1 MGRCVAFVR
10 GFSGMSGFFL
20 FSILIGNR
28 RAFFS
33 SHMTLF
39 IVSVS
44 IAFGVSALC
53 SLIESVLL
61 SLSSSDIAEISTH
74 HSVIADMLS
83 RLKNSIHKPIA
94 AVLIL
99 NTTAHTIGASVAGAS
114 FSELFGSKWIW
125 VFSLVFTFVMLQ
137 YTEILPKTIG
147 VRYKRR
153 LGLVIARPLEWAVKV
168 MSPFIAMTY
177 FFNRPF
183 ESKEK
188 KGERLSTV
196 DEIALMAALARQR
209 HQIGTQQEQIIVGA
223 TKLSTEK
230 TREVMIPMSEVVM
243 LSTSMSLLQAME
255 EAHIDA
261 HTRFP
266 VCREKDRN
274 DIVGYVNFK
283 EIVSHQRLNP
293 RATEFSEIIRPIS
306 FIDPGTPAS
315 VLLRDFTARHEH
327 IAIVRRPDGVCVGM
341 VTLEDVVEE
350 LVGEIEDEFDRL
362 PRSMHALAK
371 NTFLAGGG
379 CLLKEVANT
388 VKENYGIDLFTD
400 PKDKAIYADKTL
412 AFWLEKQLGESPR
425 RGGQVTIGD
434 VSFAIRRIRRQK
446 IFDVQ
451 IQRVFQ

>member
-1 MGRCVAFVR
+1 
-10 GFSGMSGFFL
+10 
-20 FSILIGNR
+20 
-28 RAFFS
+28 
-33 SHMTLF
+33 
-39 IVSVS
+39 
-44 IAFGVSALC
+44 
-53 SLIESVLL
+53 
-61 SLSSSDIAEISTH
+61 
-74 HSVIADMLS
+74 VIADTLS
-83 RLKNSIHKPIA
+83 KFKKNIHQPIA

-125 VFSLVFTFVMLQ
+125 VFSITFTFVMLQ
-137 YTEILPKTIG
+137 YTEILPKTVG
-147 VRYKRR
+147 VRYRRR
-153 LGLVIARPLEWAVKV
+153 LGVMIARPLEWAVKI
-168 MSPFIAMTY
+168 MSSFITMTY

-209 HQIGTQQEQIIVGA
+209 HLIGVQQEQIIVGA

-243 LSTSMSLLQAME
+243 LSTSMSLLQALE

-266 VCREKDRN
+266 VCRESDRN

-293 RATEFSEIIRPIS
+293 RATEFSEIIRPVS
-306 FIDPGTPAS
+306 FVDPGTPAS
-315 VLLRDFTARHEH
+315 ILLRDFTAKHEH
-327 IAIVRRPDGVCVGM
+327 IAIVRDFGGVCIGM
-341 VTLEDVVEE
+341 VSLEDVVEE

-371 NTFLAGGG
+371 NTFLVGGG
-379 CLLKEVANT
+379 CPLKEVAQMI
-388 VKENYGIDLFTD
+388 KDNYGVDLFSNLN
-400 PKDKAIYADKTL
+400 DKSLYADKTL
-412 AFWLEKQLGESPR
+412 AFWLETQLGEIPR
-425 RGGQVTIGD
+425 RGGQVTLGN
-434 VSFAIRRIRRQK
+434 VSFAIRRIRRRK

-451 IQRVFQ
+451 IQRVIQSSQGNCP

>member
-1 MGRCVAFVR
+1 
-10 GFSGMSGFFL
+10 
-20 FSILIGNR
+20 
-28 RAFFS
+28 
-33 SHMTLF
+33 MTLF
-39 IVSVS
+39 VVSVL
-44 IAFGVSALC
+44 IALGVSALC

-74 HSVIADMLS
+74 HASIANTLS
-83 RLKNSIHKPIA
+83 RFKRNIHKPIA

-114 FSELFGSKWIW
+114 FGELFGSKWIW
-125 VFSLVFTFVMLQ
+125 VFSLVFTFAMLQ
-137 YTEILPKTIG
+137 YTEILPKTLG

-153 LGLVIARPLEWAVKV
+153 LGLVITRPLEWAVKI
-168 MSPFIAMTY
+168 MSPIIAATY

-183 ESKEK
+183 ESSEY

-209 HQIGTQQEQIIVGA
+209 HQIGLQQEQIIVGA
-223 TKLSTEK
+223 TKLSTK
-230 TREVMIPMSEVVM
+230 ATREVMIPMDEVVT
-243 LSTSMSLLQAME
+243 LSTSMSLLEAME

-266 VCREKDRN
+266 VCRGEDRN

-293 RATEFSEIIRPIS
+293 RATEFSQIIRPIS
-306 FIDPGTPAS
+306 FVSPGTPAS
-315 VLLRDFTARHEH
+315 DLLRDFTTRHEH
-327 IAIVRRPDGVCVGM
+327 IAIVRDVANVCVGM
-341 VTLEDVVEE
+341 VSLEDVVEE

-362 PRSMHALAK
+362 PRNMHVLAN

-379 CLLKEVANT
+379 CLLKEVAQT
-388 VKENYGIDLFTD
+388 VERHFGFDLFVDADDRAT
-400 PKDKAIYADKTL
+400 YADKTL
-412 AFWLEKQLGESPR
+412 AFWLEKQLNEAPR
-425 RGGQVTIGD
+425 RGGQVILGGIG
-434 VSFAIRRIRRQK
+434 FTIRRIRRQK

-451 IQRVFQ
+451 IQRIAGTS